1 MFPISLRNLAISM
14 SWAAFSAP
22 LLVAGDLSNYRNFQL
37 GMNLLAV
44 EKQAEIKP
52 SEAKTIHQR
61 PAMIQD
67 LEWRPRRFPGPAPES
82 DPVKDILF
90 SFYNSQ
96 LFRMVVNYDRYR
108 TDGLTTDDMVEA
120 ISATYGPAAKPADE
134 ILFPSAYSEKVK
146 VIARWEDARYSFNL
160 VRSPYQPSFALI
172 AFSKELDTLAQAAAL
187 EATRLEALDAPER
200 EAELQRQ
207 QGEVSRVQQE
217 RTRLVNKPGFRP

>member
-67 LEWRPRRFPGPAPES
+67 LEWRPPRFPGPAPES

-90 SFYNSQ
+90 RFYNSQ
-96 LFRMVVNYDRYR
+96 LFRMFVNYDRYR
-108 TDGLTTDDMVEA
+108 PDGLT
-120 ISATYGPAAKPADE
+120 P
-134 ILFPSAYSEKVK
+134 
-146 VIARWEDARYSFNL
+146 EDR
-160 VRSPYQPSFALI
+160 I
-172 AFSKELDTLAQAAAL
+172 E
-187 EATRLEALDAPER
+187 
-200 EAELQRQ
+200 
-207 QGEVSRVQQE
+207 
-217 RTRLVNKPGFRP
+217 